1 MLFSSISF
9 LYYFLPVF
17 LLVYLCAPWK
27 YKNVVLLLASLLFYF
42 LGEPVYILIL
52 IFSSLVDY
60 LHGLLLER
68 YHNKI
73 ILLSSIIINV
83 GLLGIFKYSGFLIDN
98 VNSIFGTGFLNP
110 GLALPLGIS
119 FYTFQTMS
127 YTIDVYRGRI
137 KAQRNFLAFAAYVS
151 MFPQL
156 VAGPIV
162 RYSSVAGQLTERRI
176 TFDTFSYGVSRFIIG
191 LSKKVLLANT
201 IGQFSQIAYSLC
213 TEGSS
218 HSADAS
224 IVLYWLAAIAFA
236 LQIYF
241 DFSGYSDMAIG
252 LGKMLGFDFP
262 ENFNYPFVAKS
273 VTDFWRRWHITL
285 GSWFKDYVYFPLGGS
300 RVSTLKWVRNLT
312 IVWALTGF
320 WHGASWNFIFW
331 GLYFSLFLAIEKLL
345 LSKWLQN
352 TSPFFAHFYTLFIL
366 IFSFVIFD
374 TEDIS
379 LLSSRISA
387 MLGLEGIP
395 FLTDATLYYVK
406 SYSILILVALIGATP
421 LSCRII
427 AKIQENHVTK
437 NFLGALEPI
446 ILAGLLLLSTAY
458 IVDSSFNPFLYF
470 RF

>member
-68 YHNKI
+68 YHSKI

-421 LSCRII
+421 LPCRII

-437 NFLGALEPI
+437 NFLEALEPI